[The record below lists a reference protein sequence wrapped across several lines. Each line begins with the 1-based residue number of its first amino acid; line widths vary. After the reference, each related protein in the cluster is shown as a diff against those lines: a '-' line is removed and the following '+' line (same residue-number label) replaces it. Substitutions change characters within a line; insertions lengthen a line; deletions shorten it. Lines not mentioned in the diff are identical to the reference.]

1 MTLSSTVEGRVL
13 YRLAEEGEV
22 LGSGGK
28 VLTLVN
34 LGDVYMEIYL
44 PAQDAMKTK
53 IGADA
58 RIVLDIVPEYAARA
72 KVSLWP
78 RRRSSRPSKS
88 RPGAS
93 ATS

>member
-1 MTLSSTVEGRVL
+1 MTLRSTVQGRVL

-44 PAQDAMKTK
+44 PAQE
-53 IGADA
+53 
-58 RIVLDIVPEYAARA
+58 P
-72 KVSLWP
+72 
-78 RRRSSRPSKS
+78 
-88 RPGAS
+88 
-93 ATS
+93 